1 MARRPMEQN
10 TELNLIPV
18 MNLMS
23 VTIPFLVMGAQFVE
37 YSSMQGAMARIGA
50 RPAPGIEAPVQP
62 LGLQVAISAEGL
74 GLSVGAGA
82 TGGAQRTVL
91 PCAGPCRDVDAYDWA
106 GLNRRLAALKDQHP
120 DELTAVVAPSDDI
133 RYELLIRAME
143 ACREERLADGSA
155 RVLFPRVLIA
165 PNPGSP

>member
-37 YSSMQGAMARIGA
+37 YSSMQGPMARIGA
-50 RPAPGIEAPVQP
+50 RPEPGVEAPSRP
-62 LGLQVAISAEGL
+62 IGLRVAITADGI
-74 GLSVGAGA
+74 GLSVGDGA
-82 TGGAQRTVL
+82 EGGARRTAL
-91 PCAGPCRDVDAYDWA
+91 PCRGACSGLDSYDWV
-106 GLNRRLAALKDQHP
+106 GLGRALSNLKDQHP
-120 DELTAVVAPSDDI
+120 DELTAVIAPGDDV

-143 ACREERLADGSA
+143 TCREERRAVGGV
-155 RVLFPRVLIA
+155 RVLFPQVLI
-165 PNPGSP
+165 SPAGAR